1 MSALLTFSAAHLASQ
16 TKDVET
22 NNLLYH
28 LRGIALNGLNQA
40 LNKFGQE
47 LFDPVLAASILLS
60 WQVNDWYART
70 SLERSLGTFV
80 MLTFTG
86 LVGNRS

>member
-1 MSALLTFSAAHLASQ
+1 MSALLTFSAAHLATQ

-60 WQVNDWYART
+60 WQVNDWYV
-70 SLERSLGTFV
+70 LLYTFLLSISAT
-80 MLTFTG
+80 LTFIG
-86 LVGNRS
+86 LGGSPS